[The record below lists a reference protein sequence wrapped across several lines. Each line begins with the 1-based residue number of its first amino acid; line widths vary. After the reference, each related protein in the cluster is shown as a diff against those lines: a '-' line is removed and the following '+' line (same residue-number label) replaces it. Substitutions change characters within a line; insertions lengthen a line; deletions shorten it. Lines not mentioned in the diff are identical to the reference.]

1 MPADTAAKRKAEVEK
16 IKNQLKLGNLYKPT
30 MQNIK
35 KGGMLDM
42 DIGELHGTGWDYFGA
57 VMANIPI
64 ALDKEVNQKAL
75 NSSGRVLANAIRRNA
90 RYAFDYDGSRRRIE
104 DAKRGKDEPKRKYT
118 VGRGKRQKT
127 VTVGYGEMYKSIR
140 SRQGLP
146 QFNPSTLVSVGN
158 IGARQVF
165 LLEFGHGGPKPAPPH
180 PFVIPAFLGANIE
193 MIHQYRNTVL
203 TNWEKIKGEAIS
215 MARSETRRGRR

>member
-64 ALDKEVNQKAL
+64 ALDKEVTQKSL
-75 NSSGRVLANAIRRNA
+75 NASGKVLATAIRRNA
-90 RYAFDYDGSRRRIE
+90 RYAFDYDGVEEGSLML
-104 DAKRGKDEPKRKYT
+104 RKEMMNLKENT
-118 VGRGKRQKT
+118 LL
-127 VTVGYGEMYKSIR
+127 GEGSERK
-140 SRQGLP
+140 Q
-146 QFNPSTLVSVGN
+146 
-158 IGARQVF
+158 
-165 LLEFGHGGPKPAPPH
+165 LL
-180 PFVIPAFLGANIE
+180 
-193 MIHQYRNTVL
+193 
-203 TNWEKIKGEAIS
+203 
-215 MARSETRRGRR
+215 